1 MQKPACKDLGR
12 NGQSPTI
19 TPKAAY
25 TPASTRI
32 GSRLGGVKMF
42 KWLHRRKQPQT
53 PIESTPV
60 KSVNA
65 DEAAQADEWEEVPNY
80 LEVDP
85 ANELTA
91 SLIAAA
97 VTADTAPDAKLV
109 LKHLY
114 VENPEAKRV
123 GLIAS
128 AIAAGDGHGH
138 YVVKSIK
145 KKVD

>member
-1 MQKPACKDLGR
+1 
-12 NGQSPTI
+12 
-19 TPKAAY
+19 
-25 TPASTRI
+25 
-32 GSRLGGVKMF
+32 MF

-53 PIESTPV
+53 PVESAPV

-65 DEAAQADEWEEVPNY
+65 DEAAQAHEWEEVPNY

>member
-1 MQKPACKDLGR
+1 
-12 NGQSPTI
+12 
-19 TPKAAY
+19 
-25 TPASTRI
+25 
-32 GSRLGGVKMF
+32 MF
-42 KWLHRRKQPQT
+42 KWLFHRQKQPQVSV
-53 PIESTPV
+53 ESTPT
-60 KSVNA
+60 KSA
-65 DEAAQADEWEEVPNY
+65 DAAGSTLATQWEEVPNY

-85 ANELTA
+85 ANELAA

>member
-1 MQKPACKDLGR
+1 MA
-12 NGQSPTI
+12 
-19 TPKAAY
+19 KAR
-25 TPASTRI
+25 P
-32 GSRLGGVKMF
+32 SRLRPLTLRLLPALTHAHFKRRGDVMF
-42 KWLHRRKQPQT
+42 GWLHRKKQPPQT
-53 PIESTPV
+53 PVEPTTKKVAAPV
-60 KSVNA
+60 
-65 DEAAQADEWEEVPNY
+65 ETTQWETVPNF

-85 ANELTA
+85 KAELTA

-97 VTADTAPDAKLV
+97 VTADSAPDAKLV

-128 AIAAGDGHGH
+128 AIAAGDGDAQ
-138 YVVKSIK
+138 YAVKSIK

>member
-1 MQKPACKDLGR
+1 
-12 NGQSPTI
+12 
-19 TPKAAY
+19 
-25 TPASTRI
+25 
-32 GSRLGGVKMF
+32 MF
-42 KWLHRRKQPQT
+42 GWLHRKKQPPQT
-53 PIESTPV
+53 PVEPTTKKVAAPV
-60 KSVNA
+60 
-65 DEAAQADEWEEVPNY
+65 ETTQWETVPNF

-85 ANELTA
+85 KTELTA

-97 VTADTAPDAKLV
+97 VTADSAPDTKLV

-128 AIAAGDGHGH
+128 AIAAGDGDAQ

>member
-1 MQKPACKDLGR
+1 
-12 NGQSPTI
+12 
-19 TPKAAY
+19 
-25 TPASTRI
+25 
-32 GSRLGGVKMF
+32 MF
-42 KWLHRRKQPQT
+42 GWLHRKKQSTQT
-53 PIESTPV
+53 PVEPTTKKATAPV
-60 KSVNA
+60 
-65 DEAAQADEWEEVPNY
+65 ETTQWETVPNF

-85 ANELTA
+85 KAELTA

-97 VTADTAPDAKLV
+97 VTADSAPDTKLV

-123 GLIAS
+123 GLIAT
-128 AIAAGDGHGH
+128 AIAAGDGDAQ